1 MLWNHYGC
9 LCHTMSELKINKSP
23 LNNYNLYFYM
33 YFHQQKK
40 VITRK
45 YYIEVVHKN
54 FRLHGTLSKID
65 FCFFGILGWLLT
77 AILHIV
83 HLLMIITV
91 FIHHK
96 KETAHQYAQFFFG
109 WPTWYMVGE
118 NRSLAISFVMLCDW
132 CNANI

>member
-1 MLWNHYGC
+1 
-9 LCHTMSELKINKSP
+9 
-23 LNNYNLYFYM
+23 M
-33 YFHQQKK
+33 YIHQKKK

-132 CNANI
+132 CNANISFSWRNAFTACGVLKYYPCLSRHRLLCNPF